1 MLKIAVLASGNGSN
15 LQAIIEAIEAGK
27 LNLELACVIS
37 DKANAFALERA
48 RKHHIAAYAVSPKSY
63 TDRPAH
69 EKAIQAILEE
79 NGVQLIVL
87 AGYMRILTP
96 GFIQTYQHKII
107 NIHPA
112 LLPSFPGAHGIRDAF
127 EYGVKVTGV
136 TVHFVDEGVDSGPI
150 IAQVPVVVEEKD
162 TMDTLEAKIHAEEHK
177 LYIQALS
184 YIAENRIQISGRRV
198 HIS

>member
-15 LQAIIEAIEAGK
+15 LQAIIDAIEAGQ

-48 RKHHIAAYAVSPKSY
+48 RKHYIAAYAVPPKSFA
-63 TDRPAH
+63 DRPAH

-150 IAQVPVVVEEKD
+150 IAQVPVVVEEND

-177 LYIQALS
+177 LYIRALS
-184 YIAENRIQISGRRV
+184 YISENRIQISGRRV